1 MDIIALLPVLFFSIV
16 LHEFAHGFV
25 AYRMGD
31 DTAYL
36 SDRLTLNPLK
46 HVDAL
51 GTLVV
56 PVLCYLMGWP
66 LFGWAKPVPVNPM
79 RLPSPRRDMGK
90 VAAAGPITNL
100 LLALVFAGFLKLVV
114 ALQGVFSAQTV
125 RTLVYLFQYGVLINV
140 FLAIF
145 NLMPIPPLDGGR
157 IVSAL
162 LPVKKA
168 VWYEQ
173 ILGRFGM
180 LIVFA
185 LILTGVVKYLLFP
198 PAQLVLIGLS
208 KIFGL

>member
-1 MDIIALLPVLFFSIV
+1 MNIIALLPILFFSIV

-36 SDRLTLNPLK
+36 SNRLTFNPLK
-46 HVDAL
+46 HVDPL
-51 GTLVV
+51 GTIVV
-56 PVLCYLMGWP
+56 PLVCYVMGWP

-90 VAAAGPITNL
+90 VAVAGPVTNL
-100 LLALVFAGFLKLVV
+100 SLALLFAGMFKLVV
-114 ALQGVFSAQTV
+114 VFQGLFSAQTV
-125 RTLVYLFQYGVLINV
+125 QALVYLLQYGILINV

-145 NLMPIPPLDGGR
+145 NLIPIPPLDGGR
-157 IVSAL
+157 IATAI
-162 LPVKKA
+162 LPIKQA
-168 VWYEQ
+168 VWYDQ
-173 ILGRFGM
+173 VIGRFGM

-198 PAQLVLIGLS
+198 PAQLVLMGIS
-208 KIFGL
+208 KIFGI

>member
-46 HVDAL
+46 HVDTL

-79 RLPSPRRDMGK
+79 CLPSPRRDMGK

-114 ALQGVFSAQTV
+114 VLQGVFSAQTV

-198 PAQLVLIGLS
+198 PAQLVLIGIS